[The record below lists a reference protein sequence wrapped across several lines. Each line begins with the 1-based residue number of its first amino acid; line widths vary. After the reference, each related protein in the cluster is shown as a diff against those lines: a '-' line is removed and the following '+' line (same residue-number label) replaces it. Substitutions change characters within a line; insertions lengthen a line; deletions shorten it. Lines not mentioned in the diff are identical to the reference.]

1 MKKLWLKIGLSFFIL
16 FFVVMVIVGIFSGEL
31 MKSTYLNMKENQLED
46 DAKIL
51 LQTTNMENLDLDKDA
66 ATIQKSLDP
75 LGEDID
81 ARITVIDSKGDV
93 VADTKKD
100 PEKLDNHMN
109 RPEVTDILK
118 KGESV
123 GISIR
128 ESDSLGYSM
137 LYVAVPVKHQSK
149 TDGVLRISISLESV
163 DAAVAKLWGNLALI
177 FGIAL
182 VIIAA
187 ISVFIARKITRPVRE
202 IIEVSTDLANHK
214 YDSRIHGKISGEL
227 QDLSISVNTLAES
240 LETQM
245 FEIKQNEQRLNAIVQ
260 NLVSG
265 VMLIN
270 VDKQVIMTNRTMY
283 QILGETE
290 ITGKPFYEVIKS
302 FALSQLIE
310 ATFETKTIQQKEII
324 LYFPRE
330 MILDASVSPILGEN
344 GEITGIILLLHDIT
358 QIRHLENVRSEFVT
372 NVSHELKTPVT
383 ALKGFAETLLDGA
396 MYDEMLLKKFL
407 TIIKEESDRLHR
419 LIMDILALSRIEQNP
434 VPENVELVEV
444 DEVIEQSARTIFE
457 MATEKNIQVII
468 PEKTIPSVTIETDR
482 DKLQQILINLLSNAI
497 NYTPV
502 DGKVE
507 VKLIEQE
514 AEVIIEVTDN
524 GIGIPAKDIDRVFE
538 RFYRVD
544 KARSRHSGGTGL
556 GLSIVKHLVENCGG
570 RIEVESQ
577 EEVGSTFRVTLPK
590 KSLINILFERM

>member
-16 FFVVMVIVGIFSGEL
+16 FFVVMVIVGVFSGEL

-66 ATIQKSLDP
+66 ATIQKSLDL

-137 LYVAVPVKHQSK
+137 LYVAVPVKHQGK

-396 MYDEMLLKKFL
+396 MYDEVLLKKFL

-434 VPENVELVEV
+434 VAENVELVDV

-457 MATEKNIQVII
+457 MATEKNIRVTI
-468 PEKTIPSVTIETDR
+468 PEKTSASVMIETDR
-482 DKLQQILINLLSNAI
+482 DKLQQIVINLLSNAI

-590 KSLINILFERM
+590 KA

>member
-16 FFVVMVIVGIFSGEL
+16 FFVVMVIVGVFSGEL

-137 LYVAVPVKHQSK
+137 LYVAVPVKHQGK

-396 MYDEMLLKKFL
+396 MYDEVLLKKFL

-419 LIMDILALSRIEQNP
+419 LIMDILALSRIEQNL
-434 VPENVELVEV
+434 VAENVELVDV

-457 MATEKNIQVII
+457 MATEKNIRVTI
-468 PEKTIPSVTIETDR
+468 PEKTSASVMIETDR
-482 DKLQQILINLLSNAI
+482 DKLQQIVINLLSNAI

-590 KSLINILFERM
+590 KA

>member
-16 FFVVMVIVGIFSGEL
+16 FFVVMVIVGVFSGEL
-31 MKSTYLNMKENQLED
+31 MKSTYLNMKESQLED

-81 ARITVIDSKGDV
+81 ARITVIDSEGDV

-137 LYVAVPVKHQSK
+137 LYVAVPVKHQGK

-590 KSLINILFERM
+590 KA

>member
-16 FFVVMVIVGIFSGEL
+16 FFVVMVIVGVFSGEL

-137 LYVAVPVKHQSK
+137 LYVAVPVKHQGK

-396 MYDEMLLKKFL
+396 MYDEVLLKKFL

-434 VPENVELVEV
+434 IAENVELVDV

-457 MATEKNIQVII
+457 MATEKNIRVTI
-468 PEKTIPSVTIETDR
+468 PEKTSASVMIETDR
-482 DKLQQILINLLSNAI
+482 DKLQQIVINLLSNAI

-590 KSLINILFERM
+590 KA

>member
-100 PEKLDNHMN
+100 PQKLDNHMN

-123 GISIR
+123 SISIR

-310 ATFETKTIQQKEII
+310 GTFETKTIQQKEII

-590 KSLINILFERM
+590 KA

>member
-16 FFVVMVIVGIFSGEL
+16 FFVVMVIVGVFSGEL

-46 DAKIL
+46 AAKIL

-137 LYVAVPVKHQSK
+137 LYVAVPVKHQGK

-396 MYDEMLLKKFL
+396 MYDEVLLKKFL

-434 VPENVELVEV
+434 VAENIELVDV

-457 MATEKNIQVII
+457 MATEKNIRVTI
-468 PEKTIPSVTIETDR
+468 PEKTSASVMIETDR
-482 DKLQQILINLLSNAI
+482 DKLQQIVINLLSNAI

-590 KSLINILFERM
+590 KA

>member
-16 FFVVMVIVGIFSGEL
+16 FFVVMVIVGVFSGEL

-118 KGESV
+118 KGERV

-137 LYVAVPVKHQSK
+137 LYVAVPVKHQGK

-396 MYDEMLLKKFL
+396 MYDEVLLKKFL

-434 VPENVELVEV
+434 VAENVELVDV

-457 MATEKNIQVII
+457 MATEKNIRVTI
-468 PEKTIPSVTIETDR
+468 PEKTSASVMIETDR
-482 DKLQQILINLLSNAI
+482 DKLQQIVINLLSNAI

-590 KSLINILFERM
+590 KA

>member
-16 FFVVMVIVGIFSGEL
+16 FFVVMVIVGVFSGEL
-31 MKSTYLNMKENQLED
+31 MKSTYLNMKESQLED

-66 ATIQKSLDP
+66 ATIQKSLNP

-81 ARITVIDSKGDV
+81 ARITVIDSEGDV

-137 LYVAVPVKHQSK
+137 LYVAVPVKHQGK

-310 ATFETKTIQQKEII
+310 GTFETKTIQQKEII

-396 MYDEMLLKKFL
+396 MYDEVLLKKFL

-434 VPENVELVEV
+434 VAENVELVDV

-457 MATEKNIQVII
+457 MATEKNIRVTI
-468 PEKTIPSVTIETDR
+468 PEKTSGSVMIETDR
-482 DKLQQILINLLSNAI
+482 DKLQQIIINLLSNAI

-590 KSLINILFERM
+590 KA

>member
-16 FFVVMVIVGIFSGEL
+16 FFVVMVIVGVFSGEL
-31 MKSTYLNMKENQLED
+31 MKSTYLNMKESQLED

-81 ARITVIDSKGDV
+81 ARITVIDSEGDV

-137 LYVAVPVKHQSK
+137 LYVAVPVKHQGK

-310 ATFETKTIQQKEII
+310 GTFETKTIQQKEII

-396 MYDEMLLKKFL
+396 MYDEVLLKKFL

-434 VPENVELVEV
+434 VAENVELVDV
-444 DEVIEQSARTIFE
+444 DEVIEQSARTISE
-457 MATEKNIQVII
+457 MATEKNIRVTI
-468 PEKTIPSVTIETDR
+468 PEKTSESVMIETDR
-482 DKLQQILINLLSNAI
+482 DKLQQIIINLLSNAI

-590 KSLINILFERM
+590 KA

>member
-16 FFVVMVIVGIFSGEL
+16 FFVVMVIVGVFSGEL
-31 MKSTYLNMKENQLED
+31 MKSTYLNMKESQLED

-81 ARITVIDSKGDV
+81 ARITVIDSEGDV

-137 LYVAVPVKHQSK
+137 LYVAVPVKHQGK

-310 ATFETKTIQQKEII
+310 GTFETKTIQQKEII

-396 MYDEMLLKKFL
+396 MYDEVLLKKFL

-434 VPENVELVEV
+434 VAENVELVEV

-590 KSLINILFERM
+590 KA

>member
-100 PEKLDNHMN
+100 PQKLDNHMN

-444 DEVIEQSARTIFE
+444 DDVIEQSARTIFE

-590 KSLINILFERM
+590 KA

>member
-100 PEKLDNHMN
+100 PQKLDNHMN

-577 EEVGSTFRVTLPK
+577 EEVGSTFR
-590 KSLINILFERM
+590 

>member
-16 FFVVMVIVGIFSGEL
+16 FFVVMVMVGIFSGEL

-51 LQTTNMENLDLDKDA
+51 LQTTNIEHLDLDQNA
-66 ATIQKSLDP
+66 AEIQKTLDP
-75 LGEDID
+75 LSDEID
-81 ARITVIDSKGDV
+81 ARITVIDSQGDV

-100 PEKLDNHMN
+100 PENLDNHMN
-109 RPEVTDILK
+109 RPEVADILE
-118 KGESV
+118 KGENV

-137 LYVAVPVKHQSK
+137 LYVAVPVKHQNK

-163 DAAVAKLWGNLALI
+163 DTAVAKLWGNLALI

-182 VIIAA
+182 IIIAG
-187 ISVFIARKITRPVRE
+187 ISVFIARKITKPVRE

-214 YDSRIHGKISGEL
+214 YDSRIHGKVSGEL
-227 QDLSISVNTLAES
+227 QDLSISVNMLAES

-270 VDKQVIMTNRTMY
+270 ADKQVIMTNRTMY

-302 FALSQLIE
+302 FALSQLID
-310 ATFETKTIQQKEII
+310 ATFETKTMQQKEII

-330 MILDASVSPILGEN
+330 MILDASVSPILGED

-396 MYDEMLLKKFL
+396 MYDETLLKKFL

-434 VPENVELVEV
+434 VTKDVETV
-444 DEVIEQSARTIFE
+444 DVDDVIEQSVRTIFE
-457 MATEKNIQVII
+457 LATEKNIQVSA
-468 PEKTIPSVTIETDR
+468 PEKTIPPVIIETNR
-482 DKLQQILINLLSNAI
+482 DQLQQILINLLSNAI

-507 VKLIEQE
+507 VKLMERE
-514 AEVIIEVTDN
+514 SEVIIEVTDN

-570 RIEVESQ
+570 RIEVKSQ

-590 KSLINILFERM
+590 KA

>member
-16 FFVVMVIVGIFSGEL
+16 FFVVMVIVGVFSGEL

-137 LYVAVPVKHQSK
+137 LYVAVPVKHQGK

-434 VPENVELVEV
+434 VAENVELVDI

-457 MATEKNIQVII
+457 MATEKNIRVTI
-468 PEKTIPSVTIETDR
+468 PEKTSASVMIETDR
-482 DKLQQILINLLSNAI
+482 DKLQQIIINLLSNAI

-590 KSLINILFERM
+590 KA

>member
-16 FFVVMVIVGIFSGEL
+16 FFVVMVIVGVFSGEL
-31 MKSTYLNMKENQLED
+31 MKSTYLNMKESQLED

-81 ARITVIDSKGDV
+81 ARITVIDSEGDV

-137 LYVAVPVKHQSK
+137 LYVAVPVKHQGK

-310 ATFETKTIQQKEII
+310 GTFETKTIQQKEII

-358 QIRHLENVRSEFVT
+358 QIRHLENVRSEFVA

-396 MYDEMLLKKFL
+396 MYDEVLLKKFL

-434 VPENVELVEV
+434 VAENVELVDV

-457 MATEKNIQVII
+457 MATEKNIRVTI
-468 PEKTIPSVTIETDR
+468 PEKTSASVMIETDR
-482 DKLQQILINLLSNAI
+482 DKLQQIIINLLSNAI

-590 KSLINILFERM
+590 KA

>member
-16 FFVVMVIVGIFSGEL
+16 FFVVMVIVGVFSGEL

-137 LYVAVPVKHQSK
+137 LYVAVPVKHQGK

-396 MYDEMLLKKFL
+396 MYDEVLLKKFL

-434 VPENVELVEV
+434 VAENVELVDV
-444 DEVIEQSARTIFE
+444 DEVIEQSVRTIFE
-457 MATEKNIQVII
+457 MATEKNIRVTI
-468 PEKTIPSVTIETDR
+468 PEKTSASVMIETDR
-482 DKLQQILINLLSNAI
+482 DKLQQIVINLLSNAI

-590 KSLINILFERM
+590 KA

>member
-100 PEKLDNHMN
+100 PEKFDNHMN

-444 DEVIEQSARTIFE
+444 DDVIEQSARTIFE

-590 KSLINILFERM
+590 KA

>member
-1 MKKLWLKIGLSFFIL
+1 MKKLWLKIGLYFFIL

-444 DEVIEQSARTIFE
+444 DDVIEQSARTIFE

-590 KSLINILFERM
+590 KA

>member
-16 FFVVMVIVGIFSGEL
+16 FFVVMVIVGVFSGEL

-137 LYVAVPVKHQSK
+137 LYVAVPVKHQGK

-358 QIRHLENVRSEFVT
+358 QICHLENVRSEFVT

-396 MYDEMLLKKFL
+396 MYDEVLLKKFL

-434 VPENVELVEV
+434 VAENVELVDV

-457 MATEKNIQVII
+457 MATEKNIRVTI
-468 PEKTIPSVTIETDR
+468 PEKTSASVMIETDR
-482 DKLQQILINLLSNAI
+482 DKLQQIVINLLSNAI

-590 KSLINILFERM
+590 KA

>member
-16 FFVVMVIVGIFSGEL
+16 FFVVMVIVGVFSGEL

-137 LYVAVPVKHQSK
+137 LYVAVPVKHQGK

-163 DAAVAKLWGNLALI
+163 DAALAKLWGNLALI

-396 MYDEMLLKKFL
+396 MYDEVLLKKFL

-434 VPENVELVEV
+434 VAENVELVDI

-457 MATEKNIQVII
+457 MATEKNIRVTI
-468 PEKTIPSVTIETDR
+468 PEKTSASVMIETDR
-482 DKLQQILINLLSNAI
+482 DKLQQIIINLLSNAI

-590 KSLINILFERM
+590 KA

>member
-16 FFVVMVIVGIFSGEL
+16 FFVVMVIVGVFSGEL

-137 LYVAVPVKHQSK
+137 LYVAVPVKHQGK

-214 YDSRIHGKISGEL
+214 YDSRIHGKINGEL

-396 MYDEMLLKKFL
+396 MYDEVLLKKFL

-434 VPENVELVEV
+434 VAENVELVDI

-457 MATEKNIQVII
+457 MATEKNIRVTI
-468 PEKTIPSVTIETDR
+468 PEKTSASVMIETDR
-482 DKLQQILINLLSNAI
+482 DKLQQIIINLLSNAI

-590 KSLINILFERM
+590 KA

>member
-16 FFVVMVIVGIFSGEL
+16 FFVVMVIVGVFSGEL

-137 LYVAVPVKHQSK
+137 LYVAVPVKHQGK

-396 MYDEMLLKKFL
+396 MYDEVLLKKFL

-434 VPENVELVEV
+434 VAENVELVDV

-457 MATEKNIQVII
+457 MATEKNIRVTI
-468 PEKTIPSVTIETDR
+468 PEKTSASVMIETDR
-482 DKLQQILINLLSNAI
+482 DKLQQIVINLLSNAI

-570 RIEVESQ
+570 RIEV
-577 EEVGSTFRVTLPK
+577 
-590 KSLINILFERM
+590 

>member
-16 FFVVMVIVGIFSGEL
+16 LFVVMVIVGIFSGEL

-590 KSLINILFERM
+590 KA

>member
-16 FFVVMVIVGIFSGEL
+16 FFVVMVIVGVFSGEL
-31 MKSTYLNMKENQLED
+31 MKSTYLNMKESQLED

-81 ARITVIDSKGDV
+81 ARITVIDSEGDV

-137 LYVAVPVKHQSK
+137 LYVAVPVKHQGK

-182 VIIAA
+182 VVIAA

-310 ATFETKTIQQKEII
+310 GTFETKTIQQKEII

-396 MYDEMLLKKFL
+396 MYDEVLLKKFL

-434 VPENVELVEV
+434 VAENVELVDV

-457 MATEKNIQVII
+457 MATEKNIRVTI
-468 PEKTIPSVTIETDR
+468 PEKTSGSVMIETDR
-482 DKLQQILINLLSNAI
+482 DKLQQIIINLLSNAI

-590 KSLINILFERM
+590 KA

>member
-100 PEKLDNHMN
+100 PQKLDNHMN

-123 GISIR
+123 SISIR

-434 VPENVELVEV
+434 VPENVELLEV

-590 KSLINILFERM
+590 KA

>member
-16 FFVVMVIVGIFSGEL
+16 FFVVMVIVGVFSGEL

-137 LYVAVPVKHQSK
+137 LYVAVPVKHQGK

-330 MILDASVSPILGEN
+330 MILGASVSPILGEN

-396 MYDEMLLKKFL
+396 MYDEVLLKKFL

-434 VPENVELVEV
+434 VAENVELVDV

-457 MATEKNIQVII
+457 MATEKNIRVTI
-468 PEKTIPSVTIETDR
+468 PEKTSASVMIETDR
-482 DKLQQILINLLSNAI
+482 DKLQQIVINLLSNAI

-590 KSLINILFERM
+590 KA

>member
-16 FFVVMVIVGIFSGEL
+16 FFVVMVMVGIFSGEL

-51 LQTTNMENLDLDKDA
+51 LQTTNIEHLNLDQDA
-66 ATIQKSLDP
+66 AEIQKTLDP
-75 LGEDID
+75 LSDEID
-81 ARITVIDSKGDV
+81 ARITVIDSQGDV

-100 PEKLDNHMN
+100 PENLDNHMN
-109 RPEVTDILK
+109 RPEVADILE
-118 KGESV
+118 KGENV

-137 LYVAVPVKHQSK
+137 LYVAVPVKHQNK

-163 DAAVAKLWGNLALI
+163 DTAVAKLWGNLALI

-182 VIIAA
+182 IIIAG
-187 ISVFIARKITRPVRE
+187 ISVFIARKITKPVRE

-214 YDSRIHGKISGEL
+214 YDSRIHGKVSGEL
-227 QDLSISVNTLAES
+227 QDLSISVNMLAES

-270 VDKQVIMTNRTMY
+270 ADKQVIMTNRTMY

-302 FALSQLIE
+302 FALSQLID
-310 ATFETKTIQQKEII
+310 ATFETKKMQQKEII

-330 MILDASVSPILGEN
+330 MILDASVSPILAED

-396 MYDEMLLKKFL
+396 MYDEALLKKFL

-434 VPENVELVEV
+434 VTENVGTV
-444 DEVIEQSARTIFE
+444 DVDDVIDQSVRTIFE
-457 MATEKNIQVII
+457 LATEKNIQVSA
-468 PEKTIPSVTIETDR
+468 PEKTIPPVIIETNR
-482 DKLQQILINLLSNAI
+482 DQLQQILINLLSNAI

-507 VKLIEQE
+507 VKLMERE
-514 AEVIIEVTDN
+514 SEVIIEVTDN

-590 KSLINILFERM
+590 KA

>member
-16 FFVVMVIVGIFSGEL
+16 FFVVMVIVGVFSGEL
-31 MKSTYLNMKENQLED
+31 MKSTYLNMKESQLED

-81 ARITVIDSKGDV
+81 ARITVIDSEGDV

-137 LYVAVPVKHQSK
+137 LYVAVPVKHQGK

-310 ATFETKTIQQKEII
+310 GTFETKTIQQKEII

-396 MYDEMLLKKFL
+396 MYDEVLLKKFL

-434 VPENVELVEV
+434 VAENVELVDV

-457 MATEKNIQVII
+457 MATEKNIRVTI
-468 PEKTIPSVTIETDR
+468 PEKTSASVMIETDR
-482 DKLQQILINLLSNAI
+482 DKLQQIIINLLSNAI

-590 KSLINILFERM
+590 KT

>member
-290 ITGKPFYEVIKS
+290 ITGKTFYEVIKS

-310 ATFETKTIQQKEII
+310 GTFETKTIQQKEII

-590 KSLINILFERM
+590 KA

>member
-81 ARITVIDSKGDV
+81 ARITVINSKGDV

-444 DEVIEQSARTIFE
+444 DDVIEQSARTIFE

-590 KSLINILFERM
+590 KA

>member
-16 FFVVMVIVGIFSGEL
+16 FFVVMVIVGVFSGEL

-137 LYVAVPVKHQSK
+137 LYVAVPVKHQGK

-396 MYDEMLLKKFL
+396 MYDEVLLKKFL

-434 VPENVELVEV
+434 VAENVELVDV

-457 MATEKNIQVII
+457 MATEKNIRVTI
-468 PEKTIPSVTIETDR
+468 PEKTSASVMIETDR
-482 DKLQQILINLLSNAI
+482 DKLQQIVINLLSNAI
-497 NYTPV
+497 NYTLV

-590 KSLINILFERM
+590 KA

>member
-16 FFVVMVIVGIFSGEL
+16 FFVVMVIVGVFSGEL

-137 LYVAVPVKHQSK
+137 LYVAVPVKHQGK

-283 QILGETE
+283 QILGEAE

-396 MYDEMLLKKFL
+396 MYDEVLLKKFL

-434 VPENVELVEV
+434 VAENVELVDV

-457 MATEKNIQVII
+457 MATEKNIRVTI
-468 PEKTIPSVTIETDR
+468 PEKTSASVMIETDR
-482 DKLQQILINLLSNAI
+482 DKLQQIVINLLSNAI

-590 KSLINILFERM
+590 KA

>member
-16 FFVVMVIVGIFSGEL
+16 FFVVMVIVGVFSGEL
-31 MKSTYLNMKENQLED
+31 MKSTYLNMKESQLED

-81 ARITVIDSKGDV
+81 ARITVIDSEGDV

-109 RPEVTDILK
+109 RPEVADILK

-137 LYVAVPVKHQSK
+137 LYVAVPVKHHGK

-310 ATFETKTIQQKEII
+310 GTFETKTIQQKEII

-396 MYDEMLLKKFL
+396 MYDEVLLKKFL

-434 VPENVELVEV
+434 VAENVELVDV

-457 MATEKNIQVII
+457 MATEKNIRVTI
-468 PEKTIPSVTIETDR
+468 PEKTSASVMIETDR
-482 DKLQQILINLLSNAI
+482 DKLQQIIINLLSNAI

-590 KSLINILFERM
+590 KA

>member
-100 PEKLDNHMN
+100 PQKLDNHMN

-514 AEVIIEVTDN
+514 AEAIIEVTDN

-590 KSLINILFERM
+590 KA

>member
-16 FFVVMVIVGIFSGEL
+16 FFVVMVIVGVFSGEL
-31 MKSTYLNMKENQLED
+31 MKSTYLNMKESQLED

-81 ARITVIDSKGDV
+81 ARITVIDSEGDV

-137 LYVAVPVKHQSK
+137 LYVAVPVKHQGK

-310 ATFETKTIQQKEII
+310 GTFETKTIQQKEII

-396 MYDEMLLKKFL
+396 MYDEVLLKKFL

-434 VPENVELVEV
+434 VTENVELVDV

-457 MATEKNIQVII
+457 MATEKNIRVTI
-468 PEKTIPSVTIETDR
+468 PEKTSASVMIETDR
-482 DKLQQILINLLSNAI
+482 DKLQQIIINLLSNAI

-590 KSLINILFERM
+590 KA

>member
-51 LQTTNMENLDLDKDA
+51 LQTTNIEHLNLDKDA
-66 ATIQKSLDP
+66 ATIQKTLDP
-75 LGEDID
+75 LGDEID
-81 ARITVIDSKGDV
+81 ARITVIDSEGDV
-93 VADTKKD
+93 VADTKKNPD
-100 PEKLDNHMN
+100 NLNNHMN
-109 RPEVTDILK
+109 RPEVADILENGK
-118 KGESV
+118 SV

-137 LYVAVPVKHQSK
+137 LYVAVPVKHQGE

-163 DAAVAKLWGNLALI
+163 EAAVVKLWGHLALV

-187 ISVFIARKITRPVRE
+187 ISVFIARKITRPVNE

-214 YDSRIHGKISGEL
+214 YDSRIHGKVSGEL
-227 QDLSISVNTLAES
+227 QDLSISVNMLAES
-240 LETQM
+240 LEKQM

-283 QILGETE
+283 QILGESE

-310 ATFETKTIQQKEII
+310 TTFETKTMQQKEII

-330 MILDASVSPILGEN
+330 MILDASVSPILAED

-396 MYDEMLLKKFL
+396 MYDEVLLKKFL

-434 VPENVELVEV
+434 VTENIELVDV

-457 MATEKNIQVII
+457 MATGKNIHVSVPEKNITPVI
-468 PEKTIPSVTIETDR
+468 IETDR

-497 NYTPV
+497 NYTPLN
-502 DGKVE
+502 GKVE
-507 VKLIEQE
+507 VKLIEHE

-577 EEVGSTFRVTLPK
+577 EEIGSTFRVTLPK
-590 KSLINILFERM
+590 KA

>member
-16 FFVVMVIVGIFSGEL
+16 FFVVMVIVGVFSGEL
-31 MKSTYLNMKENQLED
+31 MKSTYLNMKESQLED

-81 ARITVIDSKGDV
+81 ARITVIDSEGDV

-137 LYVAVPVKHQSK
+137 LYVAVPVKHQGK

-310 ATFETKTIQQKEII
+310 GTFETKTIQQKEII

-396 MYDEMLLKKFL
+396 MYDEVLLKKFL

-434 VPENVELVEV
+434 VAENVELVDV

-457 MATEKNIQVII
+457 MATEKNIRVTI
-468 PEKTIPSVTIETDR
+468 PEKTSGSVMIETDR
-482 DKLQQILINLLSNAI
+482 DKLQQIIINLLSNAI

-514 AEVIIEVTDN
+514 AEVIIKVTDN

-590 KSLINILFERM
+590 KA

>member
-16 FFVVMVIVGIFSGEL
+16 FFVVMVIVGVFSGEL

-137 LYVAVPVKHQSK
+137 LYVAVPVKHQGK

-358 QIRHLENVRSEFVT
+358 QIRHLGNVRSEFVT

-396 MYDEMLLKKFL
+396 MYDEVLLKKFL

-434 VPENVELVEV
+434 VAENVELVDV

-457 MATEKNIQVII
+457 MATEKNIRVTI
-468 PEKTIPSVTIETDR
+468 PEKTSASVMIETDR
-482 DKLQQILINLLSNAI
+482 DKLQQIVINLLSNAI

-590 KSLINILFERM
+590 KA